1 MIFQAACEKYNKH
14 PKFIA
19 KANEMDQKRK
29 MAAAGAGAM
38 SPTGMAAPPAAPA
51 TPAADDGELD

>member
-19 KANEMDQKRK
+19 K
-29 MAAAGAGAM
+29 
-38 SPTGMAAPPAAPA
+38 
-51 TPAADDGELD
+51 GELSVVARVGLVIGEYTATSYCLLSLLVSPARV